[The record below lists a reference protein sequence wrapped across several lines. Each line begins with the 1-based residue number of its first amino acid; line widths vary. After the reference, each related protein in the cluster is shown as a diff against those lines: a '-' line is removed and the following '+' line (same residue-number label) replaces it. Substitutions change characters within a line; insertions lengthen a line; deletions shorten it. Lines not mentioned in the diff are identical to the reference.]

1 MMKPGPATVSML
13 FVALELCSCSRNEP
27 MTEMAI
33 AAWEKSY
40 AYSHENVR
48 VVSFKQRAPR
58 EWRVNGTIEHVMVY
72 DGVIEY
78 RSDVSGPFN
87 SILHRKGERV
97 REHVEIPFVQSGKGW
112 VVDEPSIQLARR
124 SW

>member
-1 MMKPGPATVSML
+1 
-13 FVALELCSCSRNEP
+13 
-27 MTEMAI
+27 MTDMAI
-33 AAWEKSY
+33 AAWEDSY
-40 AYSHENVR
+40 AYSHEQVR
-48 VVSFKQRAPR
+48 VVSFKQQAPR
-58 EWRVNGTIEHVMVY
+58 EWRVNGTTEYVMVC

-78 RSDVSGPFN
+78 QSDVSGPFG
-87 SILHRKGERV
+87 SILHRKGDRV